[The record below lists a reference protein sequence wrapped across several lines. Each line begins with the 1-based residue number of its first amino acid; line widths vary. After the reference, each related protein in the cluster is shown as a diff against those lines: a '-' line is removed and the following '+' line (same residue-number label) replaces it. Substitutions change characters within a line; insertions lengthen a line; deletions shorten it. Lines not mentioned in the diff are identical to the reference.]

1 MRGCLFIVALGGV
14 VLALVVILAVPAF
27 AASLIGASLGAAGL
41 ESDDTQVD
49 VVGDGPLGLLGGT
62 AATVRVRAD
71 NATFRN
77 MAIASL
83 DITLRDVSLLSRR
96 AEGLTGRLDGVIV
109 PGDGGAAGDDGINL
123 RRIVL
128 EGPTA
133 NVRAVALVDAA
144 EVLVLVSDGVHDA
157 IGLRPRDVRLDG
169 ADRLTIDLTLFQV
182 RGSLAINEAGA
193 LVLRASEGPFA
204 GTGGI
209 ILFEPGR
216 SVPLRLTAVR
226 VVPDGL
232 ELTGR
237 LTERLLP

>member
-1 MRGCLFIVALGGV
+1 MRGCLFILAMGGV
-14 VLALVVILAVPAF
+14 VLALVMTLAVPAF
-27 AASLIGASLGAAGL
+27 AASLIGASLNAAGL
-41 ESDDTQVD
+41 ESDDTRVE

-62 AATVRVRAD
+62 ATTVRVQAD

-83 DITLRDVSLLSRR
+83 DITLRNVSLISRT
-96 AEGLTGRLDGVIV
+96 AEGLTGRLDGVVV
-109 PGDGGAAGDDGINL
+109 PGDRGAAGDDGIRL

-128 EGPTA
+128 DGSTA
-133 NVRAVALVDAA
+133 NVQVVALVDAA
-144 EVLVLVSDGVHDA
+144 EVLVLVSDGVQDA

-169 ADRLTIDLTLFQV
+169 ADRLTIDLTLLQV

-204 GTGGI
+204 GIGGI
-209 ILFEPGR
+209 TLFEPGP
-216 SVPLRLTAVR
+216 SVPLRLSAVR
-226 VVPDGL
+226 VVPGGL